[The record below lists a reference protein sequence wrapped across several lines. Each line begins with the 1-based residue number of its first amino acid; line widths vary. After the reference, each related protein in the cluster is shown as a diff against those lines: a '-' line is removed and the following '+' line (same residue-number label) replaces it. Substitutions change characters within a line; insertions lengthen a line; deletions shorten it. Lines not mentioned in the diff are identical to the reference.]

1 MLTYRDCLS
10 RPTDSQDQ
18 PHYNQNPGKCSLFA
32 RGTKYG
38 EKWWICYSDNIIDN
52 LLLSFSLFTF
62 NPDRVGK
69 KQKLWIS
76 LLKLGKWI
84 LSLLDSIIVNVSG
97 KIVNWKMQ
105 VDFSIW
111 EADRWH
117 LPLIILQ
124 QGLFYHLQFY
134 NIYVRIW
141 NSFFIRIYCC
151 SKAT

>member
-18 PHYNQNPGKCSLFA
+18 PHYNQNHGKCSLFA

-97 KIVNWKMQ
+97 KIVNWKCKLTFQ
-105 VDFSIW
+105 FERQTDGTSLSPSYNRDYF
-111 EADRWH
+111 
-117 LPLIILQ
+117 II
-124 QGLFYHLQFY
+124 Y
-134 NIYVRIW
+134 NFTI
-141 NSFFIRIYCC
+141 FM
-151 SKAT
+151 